1 VATADLQLSDA
12 PSPAPFNPPDPSA
25 GGDQRREKVSSDVN
39 DELTRKSKEGKMK
52 AEHTSVMLNRCITL
66 LAPAIEKSSSPVVV
80 DATLGLGGHSY
91 ALLEQFPQLRI
102 VGLDRDQKAISKA
115 HDRLN
120 TFHDRVTIIHA
131 VYDEMPS
138 VLDNLGLTFV
148 DGILFDLGVSSLQLD
163 QPQRGFSYSK
173 SAPLDMRMDQSQ
185 PMTAQDVL
193 DSYSRNDL
201 VRVIREYGEE
211 RFATRIVDNIIEARN
226 TGALQSTTDLADL
239 VKKSIPAATR
249 RVGGNPAKRTFQA
262 LRIEVNQELAVLE
275 RAIPRAMERLA
286 IGGRMVV
293 MSFQSLEDKIV
304 KRFFTNATQSRT
316 PRELPIEIAE
326 LSAKF
331 QLVFSGSEKATK
343 SEIEENPRSQSVRLR
358 AIERMA
364 I

>member
-1 VATADLQLSDA
+1 
-12 PSPAPFNPPDPSA
+12 
-25 GGDQRREKVSSDVN
+25 
-39 DELTRKSKEGKMK
+39 MK
-52 AEHTSVMLNRCITL
+52 AEHTSVMLDRCITL

-91 ALLEQFPQLRI
+91 ALLEKFPQLRI
-102 VGLDRDQKAISKA
+102 VGLDRDQSAISKA
-115 HDRLN
+115 QDRLN
-120 TFHDRVTIIHA
+120 TFHNRVTIIHA
-131 VYDEMPS
+131 IYDEMPS
-138 VLDNLGLTFV
+138 VLDKLGLTFV

-163 QPQRGFSYSK
+163 QSERGFSYSH

-185 PMTAQDVL
+185 GMTAQDVL

-226 TGALQSTTDLADL
+226 SGALKNTSDLAEL
-239 VKKSIPAATR
+239 VKRSIPAATR

-275 RAIPRAMERLA
+275 RAIPRAMERLS

-304 KRFFTNATQSRT
+304 KKFFAAATQSLT

-326 LSAKF
+326 LAAKF
-331 QLVFSGSEKATK
+331 QLVFRGSEKATAN
-343 SEIEENPRSQSVRLR
+343 EIEENSRSQSVRLR
-358 AIERMA
+358 AIERVA